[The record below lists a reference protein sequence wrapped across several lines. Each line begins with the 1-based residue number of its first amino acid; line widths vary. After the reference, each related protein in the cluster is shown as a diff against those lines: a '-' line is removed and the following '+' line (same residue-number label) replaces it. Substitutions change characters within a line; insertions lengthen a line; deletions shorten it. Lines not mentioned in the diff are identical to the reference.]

1 MIYALVIAALIFAA
15 LEWYFEIKKNL
26 WGIYLTKPTVMVLL
40 IVFVWF
46 YADVPVLVFGL
57 NTSAIIWFI
66 LGLLF
71 CLGGDIFLML
81 PERFFLP
88 GLILFLL
95 GHIFYIAGFG
105 MPIPPEGSEI
115 IALLIAVI
123 LIVVSGWVY
132 VMLANGMQ
140 SSGKDRMRIPVLIYT
155 IVISLM
161 LFSALMTLFREEWM
175 LLPSILVS
183 VGALLFLVSDIMN
196 AWVRFVHPI
205 SNQRLWVMSTY
216 HFAQIGIAVG
226 AAIHFSESFFNYSTG
241 DVILNL
247 ISIGYS
253 PKIC

>member
-1 MIYALVIAALIFAA
+1 MLFTLVIAALIFAV

-46 YADVPVLVFGL
+46 YADIHVLVFGL

-66 LGLLF
+66 FGLVF

-105 MPIPPEGSEI
+105 MPIPPEGSDI
-115 IALLIAVI
+115 PALLIATI
-123 LIVVSGWVY
+123 LIIVSGWIY
-132 VMLANGMQ
+132 VQLANGMQ
-140 SSGKDRMRIPVLIYT
+140 ASGKDRMRIPVLIYT

-161 LFSALMTLFREEWM
+161 LFSALLTLFRDEWM
-175 LLPSILVS
+175 LLPSVLVS
-183 VGALLFLVSDIMN
+183 VGALLFLISDILN
-196 AWVRFVHPI
+196 AWVRFVRPFP
-205 SNQRLWVMSTY
+205 NQRLWVMSSY
-216 HFAQIGIAVG
+216 HLAQMGIAVG
-226 AAIHFSESFFNYSTG
+226 VAIHFS
-241 DVILNL
+241 NL
-247 ISIGYS
+247 SIITVPGM
-253 PKIC
+253 